1 MQQNEGFFQQAQA
14 LIKAGHFFF
23 QRGWVPATSGNFS
36 ARIDSQQIAITVS
49 GRHKGQLTKADIM
62 VVDKEGQGLPS
73 QNNKPSAETLLH
85 TTLYRHDPDIGAV
98 LHTHSVNATVLS
110 LLCKGELRL
119 RDYEV
124 LKAFPTIDSHES
136 QVMVP
141 VFANDQNMDRLAATV
156 LDYKRKRPDMQ
167 GYLIAGHG
175 FYTWGTSVQDAC
187 RHIEA
192 FEFLF
197 ECEILMRRIS

>member
-1 MQQNEGFFQQAQA
+1 MPNENFFAKAHA

-49 GRHKGQLTKADIM
+49 GRHKGQLTEADIM
-62 VVDKEGQGLPS
+62 VVDGNGHALSADK
-73 QNNKPSAETLLH
+73 KPSAETLLH
-85 TTLYRHDPDIGAV
+85 TTLYRHDPSINAV
-98 LHTHSVNATVLS
+98 FHTHSVNATVLS

-124 LKAFPTIDSHES
+124 LKAFPNIDSHES
-136 QVMVP
+136 QVVVP
-141 VFANDQNMDRLAATV
+141 IFANDQNMNRLAASV
-156 LDYKRKRPDMQ
+156 LDYKDKQPAIQ

-175 FYTWGTSVQDAC
+175 FYSWGISVQDAC

-197 ECEILMRRIS
+197 ECEIMMRRIS

>member
-1 MQQNEGFFQQAQA
+1 MLQNKGFSQQAQA

-36 ARIDSQQIAITVS
+36 ARINNQQIAITVS
-49 GRHKGQLTKADIM
+49 GRHKGQLTEADIM
-62 VVDKEGQGLPS
+62 VVGEDGYALTADKT
-73 QNNKPSAETLLH
+73 PSAETLLH
-85 TTLYRHDPDIGAV
+85 TTLYRHDPNIGAV
-98 LHTHSVNATVLS
+98 FHTHSVNATVLS

-124 LKAFPTIDSHES
+124 LKAFPNIDSHES
-136 QVMVP
+136 QVIVP
-141 VFANDQNMDRLAATV
+141 VFANDQNMKRLATTV
-156 LDYKRKRPDMQ
+156 LDYKYKRPDMQ

-197 ECEILMRRIS
+197 ECETLMRRIS

>member
-1 MQQNEGFFQQAQA
+1 MQQNDDFSAIAQA

-36 ARIDSQQIAITVS
+36 ARIDNQQIAITVS
-49 GRHKGQLTKADIM
+49 GRHKGQLTEADIM
-62 VVDKEGQGLPS
+62 LVDEDGHALSADK
-73 QNNKPSAETLLH
+73 KPSAETLLH
-85 TTLYRHDPDIGAV
+85 TTLYNHDSSIGAV
-98 LHTHSVNATVLS
+98 FHTHSVNATVLS

-141 VFANDQNMDRLAATV
+141 VFANDQNMHRLAATV
-156 LDYKRKRPDMQ
+156 LDYKHKRPHMQ

-175 FYTWGTSVQDAC
+175 FYTWGTSLQDAC

-197 ECEILMRRIS
+197 ECETLMRRMR

>member
-1 MQQNEGFFQQAQA
+1 MQQNNSFFEKAQS

-36 ARIDSQQIAITVS
+36 ARIDNQQIAITVS
-49 GRHKGQLTKADIM
+49 GRHKGQLTEADIM
-62 VVDKEGQGLPS
+62 VVDENGHALSADK
-73 QNNKPSAETLLH
+73 KPSAETLLH
-85 TTLYRHDPDIGAV
+85 TTLYNLDPSIGAV
-98 LHTHSVNATVLS
+98 FHTHSANATVLS
-110 LLCKGELRL
+110 LLCQGELCL

-141 VFANDQNMDRLAATV
+141 VFANDQNMNRLAATV
-156 LDYKRKRPDMQ
+156 LDYKHKQPDMQ

-175 FYTWGTSVQDAC
+175 FYTWGTSVEDAC

-197 ECEILMRRIS
+197 ECEILMRRISE